1 LLLERKTVP
10 GANAL
15 VADFEKVTL
24 EDDFDVP
31 ARQGGQGANVLARAL
46 IARLR
51 SPEKQQ
57 EIRCLS
63 GFG

>member
-1 LLLERKTVP
+1 VP
-10 GANAL
+10 GAAAL
-15 VADFEKVTL
+15 VPDFEKITL
-24 EDDFDVP
+24 KTTSTFRR
-31 ARQGGQGANVLARAL
+31 AKGGRGANVLARAL